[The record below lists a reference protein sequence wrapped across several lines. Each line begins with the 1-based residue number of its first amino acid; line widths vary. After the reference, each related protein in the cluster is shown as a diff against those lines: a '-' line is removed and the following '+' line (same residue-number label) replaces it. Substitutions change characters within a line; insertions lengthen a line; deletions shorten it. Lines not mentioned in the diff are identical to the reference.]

1 MQPGGNWIASLEKPS
16 GKQTTSAV
24 HLSFQRFHSLHL
36 WTPAIG
42 VFSKGSFRYYFPWV
56 FIYILLHFSFD
67 HPNSIAKRYAS
78 NGRGRESTNETT
90 GLAECRRHIA
100 VAFFFSTGRPT
111 QKKKINLGAQ
121 KKMGYIF
128 FLAIPLAHKF
138 MLLTNC
144 FQ

>member
-100 VAFFFSTGRPT
+100 VAFFFLRGARPK
-111 QKKKINLGAQ
+111 KKKINLGAQ